1 MRKQRLFIGIVLL
14 LALFV
19 LSACGTK
26 DKLELLDET
35 ASTDLSAESVAS
47 VHVGSSES
55 DVLKTLGEPIVME
68 ETKEPKATY
77 LSFGSSKKNIDLEV
91 KIVDGKVVRYIL
103 PTAKYETEKNV
114 SLENSKEEIIQHY
127 GQNFY
132 SRTDTGT
139 EVIGYF
145 DKEQKINLEFS
156 FEDSL
161 KGILVTTY

>member
-1 MRKQRLFIGIVLL
+1 HIV
-14 LALFV
+14 
-19 LSACGTK
+19 
-26 DKLELLDET
+26 
-35 ASTDLSAESVAS
+35 
-47 VHVGSSES
+47 
-55 DVLKTLGEPIVME
+55 IE
-68 ETKEPKATY
+68 ETNEPNDSY
-77 LSFGSSKKNIDLEV
+77 LSLGSSKKNINLEV
-91 KIVDGKVVRYIL
+91 KIVDGKVVRYVL
-103 PTAKYETEKNV
+103 PTAKNETEKNV

>member
-1 MRKQRLFIGIVLL
+1 MRKQLVFIGIVLL

-19 LSACGTK
+19 LFGCGTK
-26 DKLELLDET
+26 DKFELLDEM
-35 ASTDLSAESVAS
+35 ASTDLSAEGVAS
-47 VHVGSSES
+47 VQVGSSES
-55 DVLKTLGEPIVME
+55 EVLTTLGEPIVME
-68 ETKEPKATY
+68 ETKKPNAKY
-77 LSFGSSKKNIDLEV
+77 LSFGSSKENTDLEV
-91 KIVDGKVVRYIL
+91 KIVDGKAVRYIL

-114 SLENSKEEIIQHY
+114 SLANSKEAIIQNY

-145 DKEQKINLEFS
+145 DKEQKINIEFS

-161 KGILVTTY
+161 KDILVTEY